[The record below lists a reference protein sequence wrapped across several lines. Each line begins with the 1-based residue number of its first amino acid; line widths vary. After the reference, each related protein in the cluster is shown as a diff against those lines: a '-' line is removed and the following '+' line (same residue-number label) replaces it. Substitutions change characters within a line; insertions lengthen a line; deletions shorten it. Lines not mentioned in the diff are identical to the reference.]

1 MSAQG
6 DHDLAL
12 LSPKPDATKA
22 EAYFARGRGS
32 EGGDLRCRKG
42 LRSKNGLDV
51 KEIVIFG
58 AESSAAVKSILGR
71 CWNECANARDHL
83 CLACRHAEPDWL

>member
-6 DHDLAL
+6 DHHLAL

-58 AESSAAVKSILGR
+58 AESSAAVKSMLGR
-71 CWNECANARDHL
+71 VLE
-83 CLACRHAEPDWL
+83 